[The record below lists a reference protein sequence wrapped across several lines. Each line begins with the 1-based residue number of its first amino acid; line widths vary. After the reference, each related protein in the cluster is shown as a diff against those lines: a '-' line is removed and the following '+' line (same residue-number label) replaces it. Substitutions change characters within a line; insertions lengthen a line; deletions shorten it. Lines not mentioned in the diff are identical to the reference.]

1 MKGFVRIKFVVDR
14 VCHRRVCLE
23 SVCPRGGF
31 VLGVFV
37 VIKKFVLKRVCR
49 GEGSF
54 RECFCAGVCLNK
66 IYRGEGLSPKRLS

>member
-1 MKGFVRIKFVVDR
+1 MDR
-14 VCHRRVCLE
+14 VCNRRVCLE

-49 GEGSF
+49 GEGSSGK
-54 RECFCAGVCLNK
+54 CFCGGGGVV
-66 IYRGEGLSPKRLS
+66 